1 MNKKMLNSNN
11 INNIKISSQHQT
23 SLILPILLP
32 FMIIIA
38 FSIFSYHPP
47 SSQNYLIFESAY
59 GHALPVTYLPAP
71 NSIITKNETLPSKIT
86 ISFSERPDPKASHIQ
101 VLDSSNQRV
110 DNNDFKVTGQQ
121 HGREAEVTLNMN
133 KLTDGVYT
141 VSWLTLSADDG
152 HIAKGSYVF
161 GIGNV
166 AGGGEASSS
175 STTNSTTSSGSTVS
189 SHNNNFA
196 QQNQV
201 KTEAVTSNLDG
212 IIKWPLIVAQAAI
225 VGGIIS
231 HMFLWYNNK
240 FVSKILTFLNIENR
254 IKRNNSNNTNSN
266 KGIKSTDVDNNTKQI
281 EKIRFRPLQILVLI
295 LCLSSV
301 AIFVCGTALFFL
313 QINDLST
320 SGSNFFSLFGALLYG
335 SVGNVWLIRSILS
348 LVIIAMSLGYYFLE
362 KRTIKR
368 EIKGNYRYHKITD
381 NIGAKKKINYPA
393 FLLYIALVAG
403 AICIFANSMTSHS
416 SAVTFLPSVAISLD
430 WIHFMAV
437 SVWVGGLFY
446 ISTVLLT
453 LWKSC
458 IPFDSFNLKKDPKDK
473 SGKNLS
479 NKSEQD
485 MKSDDKFL
493 YYDERID
500 SNKEFSLR
508 SKGVYFIALLL
519 PKFSLLATI
528 SLGIIGVSGLYIAW
542 IHLHSFS
549 ALFDT
554 SYGSILI
561 IKLLT
566 ILPVIV
572 LGGYHQLTLHKYM
585 NVIGAITKNSGTS
598 KDREQSKTSSSPFK
612 ETKKTLQ
619 SFFSNKNRTINN
631 SGFFNTLNK
640 NSNENKN
647 YSNNDENLSTG
658 KKYTNDTY
666 SRFSKTIKLESL
678 LAIAVLFIA
687 SILTITS
694 PPASMDMSS
703 PTMMMGDMGND
714 NIKSNQNQHNNGSIS
729 KATPMAMP
737 GNTGSPSKITNNSY
751 SNEVKIMNT
760 NTKIQIN
767 PFYTGFNTFKITF
780 TDLNGKPVGN
790 ISNVIMQF
798 TNDQADIGPIVVNLN
813 KISEGVY
820 SIIGGYLSQK
830 GNWTVHLTAQRLN
843 AYDLNYEFDVDLKQ
857 QPSSSNPTTSSLTSV
872 KENQSS
878 QTKPQAQPQKLSSLS
893 SIENNST
900 MNQSEAPPSFDSF
913 ALLAIILSGLVIFG
927 SAYSFKKSKQQLKET
942 MSVFEKHDKE

>member
-1 MNKKMLNSNN
+1 MLNSND

-23 SLILPILLP
+23 SIILPILLL
-32 FMIIIA
+32 FMIIFA
-38 FSIFSYHPP
+38 FSIFSYHQP
-47 SSQNYLIFESAY
+47 SNQNYLIFDYAY
-59 GHALPVTYLPAP
+59 GHALPVTYSPAP
-71 NSIITKNETLPSKIT
+71 NSIINKNETMPSKIT
-86 ISFSERPDPKASHIQ
+86 ISFSERPDPKASYIQ
-101 VLDSSNQRV
+101 VLDSNNQRV

-121 HGREAEVTLNMN
+121 HGREAEVTLHVN

-166 AGGGEASSS
+166 AGGGEITSPSLL
-175 STTNSTTSSGSTVS
+175 NSTTSSGSTVS
-189 SHNNNFA
+189 SNNNNFA

-201 KTEAVTSNLDG
+201 KTEAVTSNWDG

-231 HMFLWYNNK
+231 HIFLWNNNK
-240 FVSKILTFLNIENR
+240 FVRKILTFLNIENR
-254 IKRNNSNNTNSN
+254 INRNNSNNTNSI
-266 KGIKSTDVDNNTKQI
+266 KGIKFTDVDNNAKQI
-281 EKIRFRPLQILVLI
+281 EKIRSRPLQILILVL
-295 LCLSSV
+295 CSSSV
-301 AIFVCGTALFFL
+301 SIFACGTALFFL
-313 QINDLST
+313 QINDLSN
-320 SGSNFFSLFGALLYG
+320 SGSNFFSLFETLLYG
-335 SVGNVWLIRSILS
+335 SVGNVWVIRSILS
-348 LVIIAMSLGYYFLE
+348 LVVIAMSLGYYFLE
-362 KRTIKR
+362 KRAIKR
-368 EIKGNYRYHKITD
+368 EFKGNYRNYKKND
-381 NIGAKKKINYPA
+381 NITARKKINYPA

-403 AICIFANSMTSHS
+403 TICIFANSMTSHS
-416 SAVTFLPSVAISLD
+416 SAVTFLPYIAIFLD

-446 ISTVLLT
+446 VSTVLLT

-458 IPFDSFNLKKDPKDK
+458 ISFEAFKLKKEPKDNTVT
-473 SGKNLS
+473 NLS
-479 NKSEQD
+479 INSDQNR
-485 MKSDDKFL
+485 KSDDKVL
-493 YYDERID
+493 SNNESVD
-500 SNKEFSLR
+500 SNKDFSHR

-561 IKLLT
+561 LKLLT

-572 LGGYHQLTLHKYM
+572 LGGYHQVTLHNYM
-585 NVIGAITKNSGTS
+585 NTIGSITKKGNNI
-598 KDREQSKTSSSPFK
+598 KDREPSELSSSTFK
-612 ETKKTLQ
+612 DTKKKLQ
-619 SFFSNKNRTINN
+619 SFFSNKNTTISN
-631 SGFFNTLNK
+631 SKFFNTLNK

-647 YSNNDENLSTG
+647 YSNNYENLITE
-658 KKYTNDTY
+658 KEYTDNTY
-666 SRFSKTIKLESL
+666 SKFNKTIKIESL

-703 PTMMMGDMGND
+703 PTMMMMGAMGND
-714 NIKSNQNQHNNGSIS
+714 NINTNQNQHNNGSVQ

-737 GNTGSPSKITNNSY
+737 GITGSPSKITNNTY

-780 TDLNGKPVGN
+780 TNIDGKPVEN

-798 TNDQADIGPIVVNLN
+798 TNDQANIGPIVVNLN
-813 KISEGVY
+813 KINEGLY
-820 SIIGGYLSQK
+820 SIFGGYLSQK
-830 GNWTVHLTAQRLN
+830 GNWTIHLTAQRLN

-857 QPSSSNPTTSSLTSV
+857 QPSSSNPITSLLPGV
-872 KENQSS
+872 KVNQSS
-878 QTKPQAQPQKLSSLS
+878 KPQSQKLSSLS

-942 MSVFEKHDKE
+942 MNIFEKQDKE

>member
-1 MNKKMLNSNN
+1 MNKKMLNNN
-11 INNIKISSQHQT
+11 DINNIKISSQHQT
-23 SLILPILLP
+23 SIILPILLP
-32 FMIIIA
+32 FMIIFA
-38 FSIFSYHPP
+38 FSIFSYHQPLN
-47 SSQNYLIFESAY
+47 QNYLVFESAY

-71 NSIITKNETLPSKIT
+71 NSIINKNQTLPSKIT
-86 ISFSERPDPKASHIQ
+86 ISFSERPDPKASYIQ
-101 VLDSSNQRV
+101 VLDSNNQRV
-110 DNNDFKVTGQQ
+110 DNNDFKITGQQ
-121 HGREAEVTLNMN
+121 HGREAEVTLNKN

-166 AGGGEASSS
+166 AGGGETS
-175 STTNSTTSSGSTVS
+175 STNSIASSGSTIS
-189 SHNNNFA
+189 SNNNNFA
-196 QQNQV
+196 QHNQI

-212 IIKWPLIVAQAAI
+212 IIKWPLIVAQASI

-231 HMFLWYNNK
+231 HVFLWTNNK
-240 FVSKILTFLNIENR
+240 FVNKIITFLNIENR
-254 IKRNNSNNTNSN
+254 INRKNSTNTNSI

-281 EKIRFRPLQILVLI
+281 EKIRFRPLQILVLV

-301 AIFVCGTALFFL
+301 SIFACGTALFFL
-313 QINDLST
+313 QINDLSN
-320 SGSNFFSLFGALLYG
+320 SGSNFFSLFGTLLYG

-368 EIKGNYRYHKITD
+368 EIKGNYRNHKITG
-381 NIGAKKKINYPA
+381 NIEAKKKINYPA
-393 FLLYIALVAG
+393 FLLYIALIAG

-416 SAVTFLPSVAISLD
+416 SAVTFMPSIAISLD

-453 LWKSC
+453 LWKSS
-458 IPFDSFNLKKDPKDK
+458 IPFDSLKLKKEPNDK
-473 SGKNLS
+473 AKTNLS
-479 NKSEQD
+479 INSDQNR
-485 MKSDDKFL
+485 KSDEQVL
-493 YYDERID
+493 PYTENVD
-500 SNKEFSLR
+500 SNKVFSL
-508 SKGVYFIALLL
+508 SSIGVYFIALLL

-554 SYGSILI
+554 SYGNILI
-561 IKLLT
+561 MKLLT
-566 ILPVIV
+566 IVPVIV
-572 LGGYHQLTLHKYM
+572 LGGYHQVTLHNYM
-585 NVIGAITKNSGTS
+585 NVIGSIAKKDGNT
-598 KDREQSKTSSSPFK
+598 KDRQQSKILSSTFK
-612 ETKKTLQ
+612 DKKKTLQ
-619 SFFSNKNRTINN
+619 SSFSKKNRIINN
-631 SGFFNTLNK
+631 SKFFNIKDK

-647 YSNNDENLSTG
+647 YINDDKNMLTE
-658 KKYTNDTY
+658 KEYTSDTY
-666 SRFSKTIKLESL
+666 SKFSKTIKLESL

-703 PTMMMGDMGND
+703 SMMMMGAMGND
-714 NIKSNQNQHNNGSIS
+714 NISTNQNQHNNGSVQ

-737 GNTGSPSKITNNSY
+737 GNTGLSSKITNNSY
-751 SNEVKIMNT
+751 SNDVKIMNT

-767 PFYTGFNTFKITF
+767 PFYTGFNTFKISF
-780 TDLNGKPVGN
+780 TDMDGKPVEN

-813 KISEGVY
+813 KINEGVY
-820 SIIGGYLSQK
+820 SIFGGYLSQK
-830 GNWTVHLTAQRLN
+830 GNWNIHLTAQRLN

-857 QPSSSNPTTSSLTSV
+857 KPSSLNPIASSIPTV
-872 KENQSS
+872 NGNQSS
-878 QTKPQAQPQKLSSLS
+878 KPQKLSSLT

-913 ALLAIILSGLVIFG
+913 ALLAIVLSGLVIFG
-927 SAYSFKKSKQQLKET
+927 SAYSFKKCKQQLKET
-942 MSVFEKHDKE
+942 MSMFEKQDKE